1 MLVRIPLDSARP
13 ASEIAAR
20 LADFVPVRGSDTATP
35 LLGRRERASAGL
47 FAPTEGGTVVVRSMR
62 EEDEFA
68 WRGLRLTLV
77 DVSGPAGEPDTATF
91 VIDSATSS
99 QERSIQRLRSIFFE
113 DFRIRVVDIT
123 GGGRVTVEITDV
135 PTSGQTTLR

>member
-1 MLVRIPLDSARP
+1 
-13 ASEIAAR
+13 
-20 LADFVPVRGSDTATP
+20 
-35 LLGRRERASAGL
+35 
-47 FAPTEGGTVVVRSMR
+47 MR

-91 VIDSATSS
+91 VIDSVTSS

-135 PTSGQTTLR
+135 PTPGQTTLR